1 MRKKQNK
8 YGNKKV
14 VRNGMTFDSIHEY
27 ERYCGLF
34 LLEKAGLITE
44 LETQKPF
51 TLIPAQ
57 YEAYER
63 YGKNGKRLKDGKR
76 CVERSV
82 VYVADFVYKENGKTV
97 VEDTKS
103 DATKTKDF
111 VIKRKLMLWVHNI
124 RIKEV

>member
-14 VRNGMTFDSIHEY
+14 VRNGMTFDSVHEY
-27 ERYCGLF
+27 ERYCELV

-57 YEAYER
+57 YETYER

-124 RIKEV
+124 RIKEI